1 MTTQAVKLQE
11 LAEWASAQKWADYI
25 DDDEVQSLLTKLK
38 SRIDQWGGAGE
49 GVRIKLVAVG
59 DGAVG
64 KTSLLI
70 AFAKGTFP
78 ESYIPTV
85 FENYTAE
92 MPGDTPIHLHLWD
105 TAGQED
111 YDRLR
116 PLSYPGADVVLLCFS
131 LVTESSLDSVKD
143 KWQPE
148 VEHYISECP
157 TLLVGT
163 KVDLRD
169 EKIADVSTGEFA
181 PVSDEKALKFATDMG
196 CSAFVA
202 VSAKTGK
209 NLKAVFEKACS
220 IVQAQRKVAQGETVV
235 PEKHDVDGTVNI
247 TVTKK
252 QNTKKREGCVML

>member
-1 MTTQAVKLQE
+1 
-11 LAEWASAQKWADYI
+11 
-25 DDDEVQSLLTKLK
+25 
-38 SRIDQWGGAGE
+38 
-49 GVRIKLVAVG
+49 
-59 DGAVG
+59 
-64 KTSLLI
+64 
-70 AFAKGTFP
+70 
-78 ESYIPTV
+78 
-85 FENYTAE
+85 
-92 MPGDTPIHLHLWD
+92 MPGETPIMLHLWD

-148 VEHYISECP
+148 VEHYIPDCP
-157 TLLVGT
+157 TILVGT

-209 NLKAVFEKACS
+209 NLKAVFEKAVS
-220 IVQAQRKVAQGETVV
+220 VVLQVRAEHGETTHVVTKKDDAESGVV
-235 PEKHDVDGTVNI
+235 PI

-252 QNTKKREGCVML
+252 PAKKRESGCVIF

>member
-1 MTTQAVKLQE
+1 L
-11 LAEWASAQKWADYI
+11 LAQ
-25 DDDEVQSLLTKLK
+25 LK
-38 SRIDQWGGAGE
+38 ARIDQWGGTTE

-70 AFAKGTFP
+70 SFAKGTFP
-78 ESYIPTV
+78 DTYIPTV
-85 FENYTAE
+85 FENYTTN
-92 MPGDTPIHLHLWD
+92 MPGDTPIMLHLWD

-148 VEHYISECP
+148 VEHYIPDCP
-157 TLLVGT
+157 TILVGT

-181 PVSDEKALKFATDMG
+181 PVTDEKALKFATDMS

-209 NLKAVFEKACS
+209 NLKAVFEKAVSVVLQVRAVQGGDTSHVTTKTPHETDGAVS
-220 IVQAQRKVAQGETVV
+220 IVVTKKPAQRKG
-235 PEKHDVDGTVNI
+235 GT
-247 TVTKK
+247 
-252 QNTKKREGCVML
+252 CVLV